1 MTSIYDLY
9 GTDKELEKNGVWIE
23 YPGGEMFKVARIGT
37 NESAYGKLLRQKT
50 KHLRR
55 KIEADTLDVD
65 VLGKIMMDVFVQ
77 TSLLDWKNVK
87 EKDSDGKEKLIDFNK
102 ENALELMRRLPDLF
116 DDLHTQ
122 AQSLSTFQKESVEKD
137 SKN

>member
-37 NESAYGKLLRQKT
+37 NESAYGRLLRQKT
-50 KHLRR
+50 KQHRR
-55 KIEADTLDVD
+55 KIDTDTMDFD
-65 VLGKIMMDVFVQ
+65 VLSKIMMDVFVQ
-77 TSLLDWKNVK
+77 TSLLDWKNVNG
-87 EKDSDGKEKLIDFNK
+87 SDGKAIDFNRD
-102 ENALELMRRLPDLF
+102 NALELMRRLPDLF

-122 AQSLSTFQKESVEKD
+122 AQALSTFQKEAVDKD

>member
-1 MTSIYDLY
+1 MTSIFELY

-55 KIEADTLDVD
+55 KIETDTLDVD
-65 VLGKIMMDVFVQ
+65 VLSKIMMDVFVQ
-77 TSLLDWKNVK
+77 TSLLDWKNVNG
-87 EKDSDGKEKLIDFNK
+87 SDGKAIDFNR

-122 AQSLSTFQKESVEKD
+122 AQALSTFQKEAVDKD

>member
-65 VLGKIMMDVFVQ
+65 VLSKIMMDVFVQ
-77 TSLLDWKNVK
+77 TSLLDWKNVNG
-87 EKDSDGKEKLIDFNK
+87 SDGKAIDFNR

-122 AQSLSTFQKESVEKD
+122 AQALSTFQKEAVDKD

>member
-55 KIEADTLDVD
+55 KIETDTLDVD
-65 VLGKIMMDVFVQ
+65 VLSKIMMDVFVQ
-77 TSLLDWKNVK
+77 TSLLDWKNVNG
-87 EKDSDGKEKLIDFNK
+87 SDGKAIDFNR

-122 AQSLSTFQKESVEKD
+122 AQALSTFQKEAVDKD

>member
-65 VLGKIMMDVFVQ
+65 VLSKIMMDVFVQ
-77 TSLLDWKNVK
+77 TSLLDWKNVNG
-87 EKDSDGKEKLIDFNK
+87 SDGKAIDFNR

-122 AQSLSTFQKESVEKD
+122 AQALSTFQKEAVEKD

>member
-55 KIEADTLDVD
+55 KIETDTMDFD
-65 VLGKIMMDVFVQ
+65 VLSKIMMDVFVQ
-77 TSLLDWKNVK
+77 TSLLDWKNVNG
-87 EKDSDGKEKLIDFNK
+87 SDGKAIDFNRD
-102 ENALELMRRLPDLF
+102 NALELMRRLPDLF

-122 AQSLSTFQKESVEKD
+122 AQALSTFQKEAVEKD

>member
-1 MTSIYDLY
+1 MTNIFNLY
-9 GTDKELEKNGVWIE
+9 ETDKELEKNGVWIE

-37 NESAYGKLLRQKT
+37 SESSYNKLLRQKT
-50 KHLRR
+50 KQYKR
-55 KIEADTLDVD
+55 KIDTDTMDFD
-65 VLGKIMMDVFVQ
+65 VLSKIMMDVFAQ
-77 TSLLDWKNVK
+77 TSLRDWKNVK
-87 EKDSDGKEKLIDFNK
+87 EKDSDGKEKLIDFSP

-122 AQSLSTFQKESVEKD
+122 AQALSTFQKEAVDKD

>member
-1 MTSIYDLY
+1 MTTIFDLY

-55 KIEADTLDVD
+55 KIETDTLDVD
-65 VLGKIMMDVFVQ
+65 VLSKIMMDVFVQ
-77 TSLLDWKNVK
+77 TSLLDWKNVNG
-87 EKDSDGKEKLIDFNK
+87 SDGKAIDFNR

-122 AQSLSTFQKESVEKD
+122 AQSLSTFQKEAVEKD

>member
-55 KIEADTLDVD
+55 KIETDTMDFD
-65 VLGKIMMDVFVQ
+65 VLSKIMMDVFVQ
-77 TSLLDWKNVK
+77 TSLLDWKNVNG
-87 EKDSDGKEKLIDFNK
+87 SDGKAIDFNRD
-102 ENALELMRRLPDLF
+102 NALELMRRLPDLF

-122 AQSLSTFQKESVEKD
+122 AQALSTFQKEAVDKD

>member
-55 KIEADTLDVD
+55 KIETDTLDVD
-65 VLGKIMMDVFVQ
+65 VLSKIMMDVFVQ
-77 TSLLDWKNVK
+77 TSLLDWKNVNG
-87 EKDSDGKEKLIDFNK
+87 SDGKAIDFNR
-102 ENALELMRRLPDLF
+102 ENALELMRRLPDHF

-122 AQSLSTFQKESVEKD
+122 AQSLSTFQKEAVEKD

>member
-1 MTSIYDLY
+1 MTTIFDLY

-55 KIEADTLDVD
+55 KIETDTLDVD
-65 VLGKIMMDVFVQ
+65 VLSKIMMDVFVQ
-77 TSLLDWKNVK
+77 TSLLDWKNVNG
-87 EKDSDGKEKLIDFNK
+87 SDGKAIDFNR

-122 AQSLSTFQKESVEKD
+122 AQALSTFQKEAVDKD